1 MPPTWNTHS
10 GVYLITINGNPR
22 PPQPKVTMIEVT
34 SSAGIDDTYGIGDE
48 IEVTVTFNE
57 DITVDTS
64 SGTPELALDVGGT
77 AKGAECAADG
87 TALDTLVCTYEV
99 AENDADTDGISIGA
113 NSLTLEGGAITYRG
127 GTTPARLTHA
137 AVPSNPE
144 HKVNGDPTVP
154 TITNIVFTSSPSFSS
169 DTYGE
174 DEMVEFSLI
183 FSHVVWITGT
193 PLAQMNV
200 GGDYPRIPLYAG
212 SGTNTL
218 RFRYTVLSGDSDND
232 GVSIVLHTLAPGGTI
247 SGVIDA
253 DPAGSATIQT
263 SAGVNATIRNQP
275 TGTQAGHKVD
285 GSMQSSMLVPNA
297 PTNVTAT
304 PDGADA
310 IHIAWTTP
318 TFGGSSAITFYWM
331 DRSRTGSAPWTS
343 IGISPTSPFSNT
355 GLDAATTYHYRV
367 TAANDSGDGTP
378 SDSASA
384 TTAADL
390 VCGRTSAIADAITAA
405 ARVASCKKVTAA
417 QLGEITSL
425 DASDK
430 SMTSLANGDLS
441 GLSSLT
447 MLDLSDNLMSSVG
460 AGTFSGLGSLTR
472 LDLSGNDFSTIASGL
487 FSPLEALEELD
498 LSRDTVGRV
507 PAGRLSGIFTGL
519 PLTSL
524 KLASNT
530 FRVLPDG
537 ILTGLSNLATLDL
550 SGNTVDPLP
559 VIVTL
564 ERVARAEFKAA
575 IPAGAPFT
583 AAVPVTVTGG
593 TLVGTPATVTVAA
606 GARDS
611 GTRTVTPASTRTG
624 AVEVTV
630 GALPAIPSG
639 HSGYVLEASADLP
652 LTVVSAPATV
662 TIEAETGQVLANAWD
677 YANFTLTRSPVS
689 GSIDVDVAIT
699 ESDTVLSGG
708 PKTVTATFNDGEATA
723 MVPRLLLIGT
733 PSGDAIITATVQ
745 DGTDHT
751 AGDPGTATLD
761 VKHIDPAMDVTIA
774 EETVEVEEGQPAVVH
789 IVATASEGVDQ
800 PGADKPIVVNVSTRK
815 ASADPNTGDYTTVK
829 GHPAEISFERSD
841 FSQNADGR
849 WVARKPQ
856 TAQTHDDDEY
866 EVDETFGFL
875 LERSASLWGTITINA
890 AGGGTD
896 TATVTL
902 TDNEPPPPPTNIATS
917 RESSTEINLRWLD
930 PEIADDD
937 EITGYKLEWSL
948 TGGDPWEIAT
958 NVEDYNSPFYHRA
971 VRHHGLTPKTT
982 YFYRLST
989 INAHGTGA
997 PSALESTTT
1006 YDDVVCART
1015 PQVRDW
1021 IVENLLTASTCGD
1034 VIEADLA
1041 LIAGEMDLSSQE
1053 ITELQP
1059 GDFDGLKYVTRVDLD
1074 ANELATLP
1082 DGLFDE
1088 MIRLRQLYLNEN
1100 ELSSLPPNIFRN
1112 IQSLWIL
1119 YLNDNE
1125 LEGLPDGMLAGRD
1138 LYQLSASNNPFS
1150 TLGSR
1155 TFAGASIDF
1164 IDLSPGNL
1172 TSLPADIFA
1181 PLRNSLTALYVDNND
1196 LADLPDGLLA
1206 GLTLGELSLGGNPGA
1221 PFQIEVTLESDG
1233 GNEVRVSVPIG
1244 APTNFDVP
1252 LTATN
1257 GIVDGT
1263 STKTISVD
1271 RGAVASAPII
1281 VERNAG
1287 STAPVSATLGA
1298 ISATMRDDHNGYA
1311 FALSTQ
1317 TTFEIMAEASVVSA
1331 PTDLTAQRDGPNEIV
1346 LAWTAPEDDVT
1357 APIAGYRI
1365 EVSTDGETWTDAV
1378 TNTASTDTTYMHARR
1393 IAGTTYYYRVRA
1405 VNAAGSGAASN
1416 EASAMTTALTGVCAR
1431 TPAVVIEIEQATAT
1445 DCSLV
1450 SANQLAAITEI
1461 DLATHAPTALLPGDF
1476 GGMSG
1481 LTTLDLG
1488 SGLSALPPDL
1498 LAGLTSLT
1506 SITASGGSI
1515 ATLPS
1520 SLFAGRHTL
1529 TTIDLNDNPISS
1541 LPDGIF
1547 AGLAQLGTLDVTP
1560 TGDGVTL
1567 PLTVELR
1574 KVDDGKL
1581 RAVVPAGAPF
1591 DMMLPITV
1599 TNGALGQGE
1608 TSVTVAAGTF
1618 ESTTAAVTRDPASH
1632 EAVTVNLGTFPTLP
1646 VDHQGYALT
1655 ASDPLPLEM
1664 LPGEGASII
1673 ALSVTTTHGPFGPD
1687 DELGVDVIFDKNVT
1701 VDTMG
1706 GNPYVGVDVGGQTK
1720 QAGYVS
1726 GTETNQLR
1734 FQYTIQ
1740 SGDNDTNGIS
1750 IAANALKTDNG
1761 TIRSGDFDA
1770 DLAHDAVPA
1779 IPTATV
1785 DSIAPTLLAA
1795 TIDAALIT
1803 LTYDETV
1810 RRAGNQGWP
1819 FEYKIGTGDFSTVCG
1834 YHIDGRTVKQT
1845 LCAAVNAE
1853 DAIEL
1858 RYEFTPPAAHLE
1870 DTAGNDAPA
1879 FTQALDNVTSATAP
1893 TITGI
1898 EITSDPNDDMRM
1910 GDDETYAIGDTVEVT
1925 VTFDGSVTVNTAA
1938 GTPELELDIGASAV
1952 PALYSSGSGSSEL
1965 VFTYTVAEDDEDT
1978 DGIAIGAN
1986 KLSANGAIIASNGKT
2001 ADLAHIAE
2009 PASGHN
2015 VDGIRPTMTSSES
2028 STAGAQIGVVFNE
2041 TIASTLTGYDVVG
2054 WNETH
2059 TLHRDWGDRAGH
2071 RGQHCRVG
2079 SVSIHRV
2086 WRNARYQ
2093 DQRQRGHRQRRQPE
2107 RRARS
2112 RHHRRGDRACGV
2124 PDRRGDHVRPRPGRH
2139 LHDERRRAV
2148 HGEVQQSGDSGCER
2162 RLADAQILDRRHREH
2177 RRPRGRVQRRLA
2189 GNGARVRVH
2198 RACHGRIDQPRDRE
2212 PARPDRRERGHHHPK
2227 RKRGAARTARGA
2239 RRRHPPGELRPAHLP
2254 ERRHRD
2260 RRHEHRAHLRPGPQ
2274 GHDGTERPLHRQRR
2288 RRSRLPERH
2297 DRSRVRDD
2305 GHPLAHRHPHRREQG
2320 DGALYRS
2327 DGGRRRLGDPGPARQ
2342 RRRVVHRRHGDQH
2355 RRGRHPG
2362 RADGP
2367 HGDHDPHPR
2376 RDARLDGAE
2385 RHREQRNFGLPN
2397 RGLDRQR
2404 GELGGRG
2411 VRYRVDRHQLQAR
2424 GTDPQHPLRLPGE
2437 RDQCGRGGNGVDE
2450 HQHHDC
2456 GGDNH
2461 LVDRDHVGSGRRWR
2475 NKLPPT
2481 TITTKGQ
2488 AWEGSSNGRH
2498 RSHSDVQRSRRCPD
2512 TDDKQSNR
2520 TRNCWTNE
2528 TRRVLKRER
2537 HNSAGVQVHVEPG
2550 LEDRDGVS
2558 FAANPLRGGG
2568 IVTKEKA
2575 PASKQTFPMRSSP
2588 TTTDTRWTASSQQ
2601 SCDAEESAD
2610 QQTFSTRVS
2619 ANR

>member
-1 MPPTWNTHS
+1 MQLHRMTGNDATSTPSGGQPLHRRENTEREPNRRPRSAVERLARRAAGNATGRDRCAGRADVAQVLTASVRFAAAWLLMSCLALGLSSLHATAQAEVLVSNIDQTARTTGIVCSNTGLPGQKFTTGSNPTGYDLTSIAIDIHSLPATPAGMTMEVYTNSGNAPNTSLHTLTSPGTLTTGANTFTAPAGASLEARTSYFVVVTYGAAGASCRVSSTFSGNEGTAASGWSIANERHWRGGMPPTWNTHS
-10 GVYLITINGNPR
+10 EVHLITINGNPR
-22 PPQPKVTMIEVT
+22 PPQPKVTLIEVT

-137 AVPSNPE
+137 AVPSNPG

-154 TITNIVFTSSPSFSS
+154 TITNVEFTSSPSFSS

-200 GGDYPRIPLYAG
+200 GGTARRIPLYAG

-218 RFRYTVLSGDSDND
+218 RFRYTVLSTDSDNN
-232 GVSIVLHTLAPGGTI
+232 GLSIYLHTLAPGGML
-247 SGVIDA
+247 SGGIDA
-253 DPAGSATIQT
+253 NPAGSATIQT
-263 SAGVNATIRNQP
+263 SAGVNATIRNEP
-275 TGTQAGHKVD
+275 TGGQAGHKVD
-285 GSMQSSMLVPNA
+285 GSMRSGMTVPNA
-297 PTNVTAT
+297 PTSVTAT

-310 IHIAWTTP
+310 IHIAWTAP
-318 TFGGSSAITFYWM
+318 TFPGSSAIIIYRVEWST
-331 DRSRTGSAPWTS
+331 TGSTPWTRAGS
-343 IGISPTSPFSNT
+343 TSET
-355 GLDAATTYHYRV
+355 MLDHTELTAMTTYHYRV
-367 TAANDSGDGTP
+367 TAINGTGGNGTP
-378 SDSASA
+378 SATVSA
-384 TTAADL
+384 TTAPDL

-575 IPAGAPFT
+575 IPAGAPFA

-630 GALPAIPSG
+630 GTLPAIPSG
-639 HSGYVLEASADLP
+639 HSGYALEASADLP

-677 YANFTLTRSPVS
+677 FADFTLTRSPVS

-699 ESDTVLSGG
+699 ESDTVLGGG
-708 PKTVTATFNDGEATA
+708 PKTVTVTFNDGEATT
-723 MVPRLLLIGT
+723 MMERLRLLKT
-733 PSGDAIITATVQ
+733 PSGDATITATVQ

-761 VKHIDPAMDVTIA
+761 VKHIDPAMDVTIT

-800 PGADKPIVVNVSTRK
+800 PGADNPIVVTVSTRK
-815 ASADPNTGDYTTVK
+815 ASADPNTGDYTTVT
-829 GHPAEISFERSD
+829 GTPAEISFERSD

-875 LERSASLWGTITINA
+875 LERSVTLWGTITINA

-896 TATVTL
+896 TATVTI

-917 RESSTEINLRWLD
+917 RESPTEIILLWLD
-930 PEIADDD
+930 PEIAADD

-948 TGGDPWEIAT
+948 TGGDPWEVAT

-1006 YDDVVCART
+1006 YDDVTYDDAVCART

-1021 IVENLLTASTCGD
+1021 IVENLLAASTCGD
-1034 VIEADLA
+1034 VFEAQLA
-1041 LIAGEMDLSSQE
+1041 LIAAEMDLSRQE

-1059 GDFDGLKYVTRVDLD
+1059 GDFNGLKNVTRIDLG

-1088 MIRLRQLYLNEN
+1088 MIRLRELYLNEN

-1112 IQSLWIL
+1112 IESLWIL
-1119 YLNDNE
+1119 SVNGNQ
-1125 LEGLPDGMLAGRD
+1125 LESLPEAMLAGRD
-1138 LYQLSASNNPFS
+1138 LYLLSAPNNPWS

-1155 TFAGASIDF
+1155 TFAGASIQS
-1164 IDLSPGNL
+1164 IDLSRGNL

-1181 PLRNSLTALYVDNND
+1181 PLRNSLTALYVYNND

-1206 GLTLGELSLGGNPGA
+1206 GLTLSELSLGGNPGA

-1298 ISATMRDDHNGYA
+1298 ISATIPDDHSGYA

-1317 TTFEIMAEASVVSA
+1317 TTFEVMAEASVVSA
-1331 PTDLTAQRDGPNEIV
+1331 PTGLTAQPDGPNEIV

-1365 EVSTDGETWTDAV
+1365 EVSTDGENWTVAV

-1393 IAGTTYYYRVRA
+1393 VAGTTYYYRVRA
-1405 VNAAGSGAASN
+1405 VNAAGPGAASN
-1416 EASAMTTALTGVCAR
+1416 EASAMTTALTGVCDR

-1461 DLATHAPTALLPGDF
+1461 DLATHAPTALLSGDF

-1488 SGLSALPPDL
+1488 PGLSALPADL

-1515 ATLPS
+1515 TTLPS

-1770 DLAHDAVPA
+1770 DLSHDAVPA

-1810 RRAGNQGWP
+1810 RRAGTQGWP
-1819 FEYKIGTGDFSTVCG
+1819 FEYKIGAGDFSTVCR
-1834 YHIDGRTVKQT
+1834 YHIDGRTVKQM

-1938 GTPELELDIGASAV
+1938 GTPELELDVGASAV
-1952 PALYSSGSGSSEL
+1952 PALYSSGS
-1965 VFTYTVAEDDEDT
+1965 
-1978 DGIAIGAN
+1978 
-1986 KLSANGAIIASNGKT
+1986 
-2001 ADLAHIAE
+2001 
-2009 PASGHN
+2009 
-2015 VDGIRPTMTSSES
+2015 
-2028 STAGAQIGVVFNE
+2028 
-2041 TIASTLTGYDVVG
+2041 TL
-2054 WNETH
+2054 
-2059 TLHRDWGDRAGH
+2059 
-2071 RGQHCRVG
+2071 Q
-2079 SVSIHRV
+2079 
-2086 WRNARYQ
+2086 
-2093 DQRQRGHRQRRQPE
+2093 
-2107 RRARS
+2107 
-2112 RHHRRGDRACGV
+2112 
-2124 PDRRGDHVRPRPGRH
+2124 
-2139 LHDERRRAV
+2139 
-2148 HGEVQQSGDSGCER
+2148 
-2162 RLADAQILDRRHREH
+2162 
-2177 RRPRGRVQRRLA
+2177 
-2189 GNGARVRVH
+2189 
-2198 RACHGRIDQPRDRE
+2198 
-2212 PARPDRRERGHHHPK
+2212 
-2227 RKRGAARTARGA
+2227 
-2239 RRRHPPGELRPAHLP
+2239 
-2254 ERRHRD
+2254 
-2260 RRHEHRAHLRPGPQ
+2260 
-2274 GHDGTERPLHRQRR
+2274 
-2288 RRSRLPERH
+2288 
-2297 DRSRVRDD
+2297 
-2305 GHPLAHRHPHRREQG
+2305 
-2320 DGALYRS
+2320 
-2327 DGGRRRLGDPGPARQ
+2327 
-2342 RRRVVHRRHGDQH
+2342 
-2355 RRGRHPG
+2355 
-2362 RADGP
+2362 
-2367 HGDHDPHPR
+2367 
-2376 RDARLDGAE
+2376 
-2385 RHREQRNFGLPN
+2385 
-2397 RGLDRQR
+2397 
-2404 GELGGRG
+2404 
-2411 VRYRVDRHQLQAR
+2411 
-2424 GTDPQHPLRLPGE
+2424 
-2437 RDQCGRGGNGVDE
+2437 
-2450 HQHHDC
+2450 
-2456 GGDNH
+2456 
-2461 LVDRDHVGSGRRWR
+2461 
-2475 NKLPPT
+2475 
-2481 TITTKGQ
+2481 
-2488 AWEGSSNGRH
+2488 
-2498 RSHSDVQRSRRCPD
+2498 
-2512 TDDKQSNR
+2512 
-2520 TRNCWTNE
+2520 
-2528 TRRVLKRER
+2528 
-2537 HNSAGVQVHVEPG
+2537 
-2550 LEDRDGVS
+2550 
-2558 FAANPLRGGG
+2558 
-2568 IVTKEKA
+2568 
-2575 PASKQTFPMRSSP
+2575 
-2588 TTTDTRWTASSQQ
+2588 
-2601 SCDAEESAD
+2601 
-2610 QQTFSTRVS
+2610 
-2619 ANR
+2619 